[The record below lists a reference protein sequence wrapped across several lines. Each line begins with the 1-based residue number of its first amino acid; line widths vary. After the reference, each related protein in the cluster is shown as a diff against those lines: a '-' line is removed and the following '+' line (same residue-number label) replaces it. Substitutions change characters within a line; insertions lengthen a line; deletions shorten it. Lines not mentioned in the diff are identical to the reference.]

1 MADKT
6 LNDVVKSLKS
16 IDTTLKK
23 PAVQTASDK
32 EASEEAARDAKESK
46 QIQKDILATLRGAHG
61 AASGADKKKGGLIAG
76 LLGGIGAGLGTIAK
90 GIAKIGPKFVLGMGS
105 LAAGI
110 VAFMVGLGGGAKI
123 AQLIGIDGESLKT
136 LVSNTFGAFSGTDL
150 IAMGAVIGAAMLMDK
165 AKVSKVGVALG
176 MGAIG
181 IGIASFTL
189 GILAAE
195 GFAKIGDLIALDGS
209 SLNKLMTNVFG
220 AFEGIEVKDLA
231 AILVGAVVA
240 FFIINKVMEDKDK

>member
-76 LLGGIGAGLGTIAK
+76 LLGGIGAGFGSIAK
-90 GIAKIGPKFVLGMGS
+90 GISNNLAKISPT
-105 LAAGI
+105 
-110 VAFMVGLGGGAKI
+110 
-123 AQLIGIDGESLKT
+123 LIPPFAIQTTWLNFQPS
-136 LVSNTFGAFSGTDL
+136 SYIL
-150 IAMGAVIGAAMLMDK
+150 IAR
-165 AKVSKVGVALG
+165 
-176 MGAIG
+176 
-181 IGIASFTL
+181 
-189 GILAAE
+189 
-195 GFAKIGDLIALDGS
+195 S
-209 SLNKLMTNVFG
+209 SVF
-220 AFEGIEVKDLA
+220 L
-231 AILVGAVVA
+231 
-240 FFIINKVMEDKDK
+240 